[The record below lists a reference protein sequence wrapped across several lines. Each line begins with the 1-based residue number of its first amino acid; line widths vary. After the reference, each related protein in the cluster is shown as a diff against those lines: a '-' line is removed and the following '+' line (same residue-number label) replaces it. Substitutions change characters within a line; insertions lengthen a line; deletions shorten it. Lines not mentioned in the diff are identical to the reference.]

1 MKRFNATICIVDTNL
16 ITSALLLKTF
26 PLSHLKVV
34 FSCLFGIALSE
45 TSLLFSLATANTR
58 TSFNIFSIM
67 QEKHN
72 AIKLLVQSMLDS
84 NVDIV
89 SQEMRDRDN
98 SSMEFHK
105 VLKEVKKYRRL
116 KAGIRNQT
124 KTKIRQGSF
133 SNKFINTFYEP
144 TFTDKS
150 VSK

>member
-1 MKRFNATICIVDTNL
+1 
-16 ITSALLLKTF
+16 
-26 PLSHLKVV
+26 
-34 FSCLFGIALSE
+34 
-45 TSLLFSLATANTR
+45 
-58 TSFNIFSIM
+58 M

-72 AIKLLVQSMLDS
+72 AIKLLAQSMLDS